1 MIIAIDI
8 GNSSITIGCI
18 DACRTYFVEHISTSQ
33 SKTDL
38 EYAITIKNIL
48 ELYNIPVSYTHLD
61 VYKRQRPYSGSIP
74 NASAAACISWSAIGC
89 GNSR

>member
-38 EYAITIKNIL
+38 EYAITIK
-48 ELYNIPVSYTHLD
+48 E
-61 VYKRQRPYSGSIP
+61 YSGALQYTGRKPGGRDPLLCCASI
-74 NASAAACISWSAIGC
+74 NRSHAQIG
-89 GNSR
+89 GKAHP